1 MLNIAILCPSV
12 LPVPAVR
19 GGAVET
25 IIDGLVRENENN
37 PKMHFTVF
45 SEYDDLAEKESRSF
59 KYTDFVYIK
68 TNRTLEKWYYIG
80 YRGIKKLFKIALPDN
95 LARKKMVE
103 LINPD
108 DFDWILYQAG
118 EVFSLKCYKKKLPA
132 EKMLVHAHGM
142 ITPIPSVDK
151 YFSFFLP
158 ISKFVG
164 DYWAEKS
171 NRSASTYKVWQ
182 NCIQVKNFERRSSA
196 EEKRAL
202 MDQLGICDSDF
213 SVIFTG
219 RIIPEK
225 GVLEL
230 LRSLNY
236 LNDEKIKLI
245 VVGSAKFAENS
256 ATSYEKEVQKEVER
270 LGNQVVF
277 TGYIP
282 NTELYRYY
290 QIADIA
296 VVPSIW
302 DEPAGL
308 VVIEAMAA
316 GKAVITTGSGG
327 IKEYINDEVA
337 IFVNRGEMLSKEI
350 ADAIQYLK
358 EHPEVRKIMEKKAN
372 LLAQHYDMSQYL
384 VNFENIIKEISGE

>member
-25 IIDGLVRENENN
+25 IIDGLVRENEKN

-45 SEYDDLAEKESRSF
+45 SEFDDLAEKESKSF
-59 KYTDFVYIK
+59 KYTDFVFVK
-68 TNRTLEKWYYIG
+68 TNRTLEKWYYAG

-118 EVFSLKCYKKKLPA
+118 EVFSLKCYKNKLPA
-132 EKMLVHAHGM
+132 TKTLVHAHGM

-151 YFSFFLP
+151 YFSFYLP

-164 DYWAEKS
+164 DCWAEKS
-171 NRSASTYKVWQ
+171 NRPTSTYKVWQ
-182 NCIQVKNFERRSSA
+182 NCIQVKNFERQSTA
-196 EEKRAL
+196 EEKRVL
-202 MDQLGICDSDF
+202 MDRLGICDNDF
-213 SVIFTG
+213 PVIFTG

-230 LRSLNY
+230 LRSVNY
-236 LNDEKIKLI
+236 LNDGKIKLI
-245 VVGSAKFAENS
+245 VVGSAKFAESS

-282 NTELYRYY
+282 NTELYKYY

-296 VVPSIW
+296 VVPSIC
-302 DEPAGL
+302 EEAAGL

-316 GKAVITTGSGG
+316 GKPVITTGSGG
-327 IKEYINDEVA
+327 IKEYINDEAA

-350 ADAIQYLK
+350 ADAIEYLK
-358 EHPEVRKIMEKKAN
+358 EHPEVRKSMGERAH
-372 LLAQHYDMSQYL
+372 LQAQCYDMSRYL
-384 VNFENIIKEISGE
+384 VNFENILKEISV

>member
-1 MLNIAILCPSV
+1 M
-12 LPVPAVR
+12 
-19 GGAVET
+19 T
-25 IIDGLVRENENN
+25 
-37 PKMHFTVF
+37 
-45 SEYDDLAEKESRSF
+45 
-59 KYTDFVYIK
+59 
-68 TNRTLEKWYYIG
+68 
-80 YRGIKKLFKIALPDN
+80 
-95 LARKKMVE
+95 
-103 LINPD
+103 
-108 DFDWILYQAG
+108 
-118 EVFSLKCYKKKLPA
+118 
-132 EKMLVHAHGM
+132 
-142 ITPIPSVDK
+142 
-151 YFSFFLP
+151 
-158 ISKFVG
+158 
-164 DYWAEKS
+164 
-171 NRSASTYKVWQ
+171 
-182 NCIQVKNFERRSSA
+182 
-196 EEKRAL
+196 
-202 MDQLGICDSDF
+202 
-213 SVIFTG
+213 
-219 RIIPEK
+219 
-225 GVLEL
+225 
-230 LRSLNY
+230 
-236 LNDEKIKLI
+236 EKIKLI

-316 GKAVITTGSGG
+316 GKVVITTGSGG

-358 EHPEVRKIMEKKAN
+358 EHPEVRKTMEKKAN

>member
-1 MLNIAILCPSV
+1 MLNIAILCPSI

-19 GGAVET
+19 GGAIET
-25 IIDGLVRENENN
+25 IIDGLVRENERD

-45 SEYDDLAEKESRSF
+45 SEFDDLAKQESRSF
-59 KYTDFVYIK
+59 KYTDFVYVK

-80 YRGIKKLFKIALPDN
+80 YRGVKKLFKIALPDN
-95 LARKKMVE
+95 LARKKMVA

-108 DFDWILYQAG
+108 NFDWILYQAG

-151 YFSFFLP
+151 YFSFYLP

-164 DYWAEKS
+164 NYWAEKS
-171 NRSASTYKVWQ
+171 NRPASTYKVWQ
-182 NCIQVKNFERRSSA
+182 NCIQVKNFERQSTT
-196 EEKRAL
+196 EEKKAL
-202 MDQLGICDSDF
+202 MDHLGICDGDF

-236 LNDEKIKLI
+236 LKDKRVKLI
-245 VVGSAKFAENS
+245 VVGSAKFAESS

-296 VVPSIW
+296 IVPSIW

-308 VVIEAMAA
+308 DVIEAMAA

-327 IKEYINDEVA
+327 IKEYINDEAA
-337 IFVNRGEMLSKEI
+337 IFVNRGEKLSKEI

-358 EHPEVRKIMEKKAN
+358 EHPEVRNIMGVKAN

-384 VNFENIIKEISGE
+384 VNFENIIKEIAGE

>member
-1 MLNIAILCPSV
+1 
-12 LPVPAVR
+12 
-19 GGAVET
+19 
-25 IIDGLVRENENN
+25 
-37 PKMHFTVF
+37 
-45 SEYDDLAEKESRSF
+45 
-59 KYTDFVYIK
+59 
-68 TNRTLEKWYYIG
+68 
-80 YRGIKKLFKIALPDN
+80 
-95 LARKKMVE
+95 
-103 LINPD
+103 
-108 DFDWILYQAG
+108 
-118 EVFSLKCYKKKLPA
+118 
-132 EKMLVHAHGM
+132 
-142 ITPIPSVDK
+142 
-151 YFSFFLP
+151 
-158 ISKFVG
+158 
-164 DYWAEKS
+164 
-171 NRSASTYKVWQ
+171 
-182 NCIQVKNFERRSSA
+182 
-196 EEKRAL
+196 

-316 GKAVITTGSGG
+316 GKVVITTGSGG

-358 EHPEVRKIMEKKAN
+358 EHPEVRKTMEKKAN